1 MWKKPDFR
9 LIVLSPGVI
18 ALGAPEEPDFALIS
32 RPELSEPPDCK
43 IVLALGAFDLDGGH
57 SLHFFAFIIHNHN
70 LLFLAL

>member
-1 MWKKPDFR
+1 MSV
-9 LIVLSPGVI
+9 VLPPGVI
-18 ALGAPEEPDFALIS
+18 ALGAPEEPHFALVS

-57 SLHFFAFIIHNHN
+57 GPHTFLLFIHDHN